1 MYNEQIEALISAALA
16 DGMLTEKE
24 KQVLFKKAQSQG
36 IDLDEF
42 EMVLDARLVELEK
55 AEKAKVS
62 TSAPQSTKYG
72 NIRKCPVCGA
82 MVPALA
88 AVCPECGFEFSGIDA
103 NISSKKLAD
112 LLLDVSDI
120 DKKEEIIITFPI
132 PNTKADLFEFLSA
145 LQPRMRDINDPLSS
159 AYFKKYQECINKA
172 QILFAN
178 DPIFQPY
185 FSSFEKVKRQIK
197 LNIVKKWCLNH
208 KGWTIGILFVVIFII
223 GSILT
228 SIEDSKERAK
238 KEKSLINLEQAILSK
253 DIDKIM
259 ETLKESPRQ
268 DHPLELLTQLVNDGY
283 LDAAIYFYN
292 NKTSHCSTY
301 EMQYEAS
308 YGNASFTKAA
318 TKLIYD
324 ALISSERMEEAW
336 QYHPLDYH
344 EPNYA
349 GNANAYFSYIND
361 VVNYYCKTGKKDIA
375 RQFVKEHL
383 AWFVNN
389 VDNGKYGKDY
399 PDFYS
404 AKVSQRLTKQINNY

>member
-42 EMVLDARLVELEK
+42 EMVLDARLVQLQKEEKEK
-55 AEKAKVS
+55 AEK
-62 TSAPQSTKYG
+62 SAPKSNKYG
-72 NIRKCPVCGA
+72 DVRKCPVCGA

-88 AVCPECGFEFSGIDA
+88 GVCPECGFEFSGVEA
-103 NISSKKLAD
+103 NLSSKRLAE
-112 LLLDVSDI
+112 LLLNAKSISD
-120 DKKEEIIITFPI
+120 KEEIVITFPV
-132 PNTKADLFEFLSA
+132 PNTKADLFEFLSS
-145 LQPRMRDINDPLSS
+145 LQPRIMDINDPLAK
-159 AYFKKYQECINKA
+159 AYFKKYQECINKT
-172 QILFAN
+172 QISFAN

-208 KGWTIGILFVVIFII
+208 KGWIIGILFVVISIL
-223 GSILT
+223 SVILT
-228 SIEDSKERAK
+228 SIEEAEEQAK
-238 KEKSLINLEQAILSK
+238 KEELLVKVEQAILSK

-259 ETLKESPRQ
+259 EALKESPRQ

-308 YGNASFTKAA
+308 YGDASFTKAA

-336 QYHPLDYH
+336 QYHPLDYE

-349 GNANAYFSYIND
+349 GNANAYFAYIND

-389 VDNGKYGKDY
+389 VDNGRYGKDY
-399 PDFYS
+399 PEFYS
-404 AKVSQRLTKQINNY
+404 EKVSQRLTKQINNY